1 MSAASDARGLKRVCV
16 SCGIRF
22 YDFNKR
28 PIECPNCDTEFTGE
42 IKVKGRR
49 GKASIA
55 AELEKEKALEK
66 KKLIVNDNAD
76 DSDEIEQE
84 DGIVSLE
91 DLEEG
96 NDDDL
101 EDDADLGDIEDL
113 DDLEEED
120 LEVEVEDE
128 KE

>member
-42 IKVKGRR
+42 LKLKGRR
-49 GKASIA
+49 SKAAIVA
-55 AELEKEKALEK
+55 DLEKEKPGK
-66 KKLIVNDNAD
+66 KKIIGNDNT
-76 DSDEIEQE
+76 EEVEQE
-84 DGIVSLE
+84 DGVVSLQ
-91 DLEEG
+91 DLDEG
-96 NDDDL
+96 DNADDL
-101 EDDADLGDIEDL
+101 EDDAALSDIEDVEE
-113 DDLEEED
+113 LEDEEI
-120 LEVEVEDE
+120 EVEVEE